1 MRAYWNGLGIS
12 LRQKHTMEFIPLED
26 KKQLEEIKKNKGYTV
41 IFKHN
46 TECPISKAVRSQFEE
61 EAEQL
66 DNVKAVYFLDLH
78 AYRELS
84 DQIADDFNIRHQ
96 SPQLLLIN
104 NGKCT
109 YNEAL
114 YDISVAATAEAL

>member
-1 MRAYWNGLGIS
+1 MQFIALENEAQLDEIRNKNGYI
-12 LRQKHTMEFIPLED
+12 
-26 KKQLEEIKKNKGYTV
+26 V

-46 TECPISKAVRSQFEE
+46 TTCPISKAVRAQFEE

-66 DNVKAVYFLDLH
+66 DNVEEVYFLDLL
-78 AYRELS
+78 AYRNLS
-84 DQIADDFNIRHQ
+84 DKIAADYNVRHQ

-104 NGKCT
+104 NGQCN

-114 YDISVAATAEAL
+114 YDISVASTAAACQTDK